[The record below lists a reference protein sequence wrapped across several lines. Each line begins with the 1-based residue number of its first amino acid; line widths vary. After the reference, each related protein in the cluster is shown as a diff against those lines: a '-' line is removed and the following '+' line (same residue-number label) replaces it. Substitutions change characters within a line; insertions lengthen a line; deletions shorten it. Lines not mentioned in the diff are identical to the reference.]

1 MTGDNS
7 KSKIRP
13 ANDPSIDYKALVR
26 QSYDRLATDYEEMRQ
41 VEAPPVLDLLTSRLK
56 DGATVLDIGCGAGIP
71 VAQTL
76 ARRFTVTGVD
86 ISGGMLDRARVNV
99 PGATFINGDI
109 MSADFPPSHFGAAT
123 AFYSI
128 FNLPREEH
136 PRLLQ
141 RIHGWLKPG
150 GFLLATFSYNDE
162 PAYTEDYYGVT
173 MYWSNYGLE
182 EYERLL
188 GEAGFT
194 IVDIGTVGAGYKD
207 PDEAPEERHPVILA
221 QASPAKAA

>member
-1 MTGDNS
+1 M
-7 KSKIRP
+7 KP
-13 ANDPSIDYKALVR
+13 ASDPNVDYKALVL
-26 QSYDRLATDYEEMRQ
+26 QSYDRLAADYEKMRQ
-41 VEAPPVLDLLTSRLK
+41 EEAPPALDILTSRLN
-56 DGATVLDIGCGAGIP
+56 DRAVVLDIGCGAGIP

-86 ISGGMLDRARVNV
+86 ISEGMIKRSRVNV
-99 PGATFINGDI
+99 PDATFIHGDI
-109 MSADFPPSHFGAAT
+109 MSVDFPPSHFVAAT

-136 PRLLQ
+136 PELLR

-150 GFLLATFSYNDE
+150 GFLLATLSYNDE

-188 GEAGFT
+188 MEAGFS
-194 IVDIGTVGAGYKD
+194 ILDIGAIGAGYKD
-207 PDEAPEERHPVILA
+207 PEEAPEERHPLILA
-221 QASPAKAA
+221 QTIPARAK